1 MRHPSQSGDIPVA
14 SGPLQH
20 LARIH
25 SQLHAK
31 RERCDDVKM
40 LRGHLNR
47 WLALLAYQV
56 HESASSSMQRSNVDM
71 SMVQGRQKVHERHHK
86 ILDTLQ

>member
-1 MRHPSQSGDIPVA
+1 
-14 SGPLQH
+14 
-20 LARIH
+20 
-25 SQLHAK
+25 
-31 RERCDDVKM
+31 M